1 MCRHPRL
8 YTLATRKTRT
18 RGGLIFIS
26 LFLFCT
32 SCDYYDNRLSII
44 NNSNADIAVETYLDS
59 IPTIEESNSSAYY
72 LREIVKKQGTSSLT
86 MPGSTQ
92 AWIFFIE
99 RSKNKKLNI
108 CVFNKDT
115 IIKYGE
121 IDSLINKNLYKKYII
136 SKSYLDSTQWIVQ
149 IN

>member
-1 MCRHPRL
+1 MR
-8 YTLATRKTRT
+8 
-18 RGGLIFIS
+18 LIFILLS
-26 LFLFCT
+26 LLWS
-32 SCDYYDNRLSII
+32 SCDYYDNRLRIK

-115 IIKYGE
+115 IIKYGV

-136 SKSYLDSTQWIVQ
+136 SKSYLDSTQWVVQ